1 MNLINLNPS
10 QQQAIERT
18 EGPLLIIAGPGAG
31 KTRTL
36 VERIVYL
43 IIEKQVPAESIMVS
57 TFTEKAAKEL
67 ITRVSN
73 RALELNVPINLSEMY
88 IGTLHSIFL
97 RILEEHREF
106 TRLSRNYRMLDRFDQ
121 QYFIFNSMKE
131 FESVENAS
139 LIMGDHQT
147 SSWEKAQNITQYIS
161 KISEE
166 SLDIDKLKTST
177 YPEIKALGQLF
188 EIYRE
193 KLREENALD
202 FSEIQ
207 SEVHSLLNSFPEVL
221 QTIRDRIKYIMV
233 DEYQDTNTIQ
243 EKIILKLVDPE
254 KKNICVVGDDDQ
266 GLYRFRGATI
276 RNILEF
282 QSNFRPGE
290 CGLIKLEVNYRS
302 HPEIINFYSEWM
314 DSIDWS
320 KDGKTFRFDKRI
332 RPTDKNFHDIKPVVK
347 AAAAGD
353 HEDWYNEVFEFIEH
367 LKTKKILN
375 DYNQIALLFKSVKG
389 EKVKELADFLES
401 KKINV
406 FSPRSALFF
415 EREEIILAI
424 GAVVFIFPTL
434 FDDLKW
440 NSTAELRIWDYYQL
454 CKDAFAEKLRQDMT
468 GNKELL
474 GWCRK
479 KAKAHAPLVEN
490 TNYGFTSLIYELLQF
505 KLFSQ
510 FIDIDLNGS
519 VTTQRSA
526 YNLALLTKLFAKF
539 EYLNNFTVFS
549 KERFVPILRRFFNQ
563 YLRFLYDGGI
573 EEYEDFDHYA
583 PEGCV
588 SIMTIH
594 QSKGLEFPVV
604 MVGSLNLVP
613 RKQHEEIDII
623 LQENYYHKPPF
634 EPIEETKK
642 FDFWRLFYTAFS
654 RAQNLLVLTGR
665 ESDGRGLAKL
675 PSKYFEKHYNKLHS
689 WRDETYT
696 PENLELEEIK
706 EVNIKHEYSFTSDI
720 LLYENCPL
728 QYKFFRELEFSP
740 VRTAATMFGTLVH
753 ESIEDIHK
761 AVLRGEAETVTPDN
775 ITSWYNK
782 NYNTLSKTLKTYLA
796 PSQKAAALEQVQNY
810 YERQKNDW
818 DRIREAEVDVT
829 LVKDAYILRGKIDL
843 IRGEGD
849 TVEIVDFK
857 SEWRKPNVNDL
868 DEREKL
874 DRYKR
879 QLEVYAHIVEEK
891 TGYQVSRMH
900 LYYTGEKSGTPYITY
915 DYSKKAIDK
924 TIKTFDNVVNLIES
938 KDYDMSHVKKCD
950 KLCGNCDFRFYCNY
964 K

>member
-36 VERIVYL
+36 VERIIHL
-43 IIEKQVPAESIMVS
+43 IIEKQVPAENIMVS

-73 RALELNVPINLSEMY
+73 RALELDVPINLSEMY

-121 QYFIFNSMKE
+121 QYFIFNSMRDY
-131 FESVENAS
+131 ESVENSS

-147 SSWEKAQNITQYIS
+147 SSWEKAQNIAQYIS

-166 SLDIDKLKTST
+166 SLDIDKLKTSA

-207 SEVHSLLNSFPEVL
+207 SEVYNLLNSYPEVL

-243 EKIILKLVDPE
+243 EKILLKLVDPV
-254 KKNICVVGDDDQ
+254 KNNICVVGDDDQ

-282 QSNFRPGE
+282 QSNFTPGE

-314 DSIDWS
+314 DSISWS
-320 KDGKTFRFDKRI
+320 KDGKTFRYEKSI
-332 RPTDKNFHDIKPVVK
+332 RPADRDFHDIKSVVK
-347 AAAAGD
+347 VAATGE
-353 HEDWYNEVFEFIEH
+353 HKDWYNEVFEFIEH
-367 LKTKKILN
+367 LKENKILT

-389 EKVKELADFLES
+389 DNVKELADFLES
-401 KKINV
+401 KDINV

-415 EREEIILAI
+415 DREEIILAI

-440 NSTAELRIWDYYQL
+440 NSTAELRIWNYYQL
-454 CKDAFAEKLRQDMT
+454 CKDAFADRLRQDVT
-468 GNKELL
+468 GNNELII
-474 GWCRK
+474 WCRK

-549 KERFVPILRRFFNQ
+549 KEWFVPALRRFFNQ

-642 FDFWRLFYTAFS
+642 YDFWRLFYTAFS

-665 ESDGRGLAKL
+665 ENEGRGLAKL

-689 WRDETYT
+689 WRDEAYT
-696 PENLELEEIK
+696 PENLELELIK
-706 EVNIKHEYSFTSDI
+706 DVNIKHEYSFTSDI
-720 LLYENCPL
+720 LVYENCPL

-740 VRTAATMFGTLVH
+740 VRTAATLFGTLVH

-761 AVLRGEAETVTPDN
+761 AVLRGEPDTVTPDN

-796 PSQKAAALEQVQNY
+796 PSQKAAALEQVHNY

-829 LVKDAYILRGKIDL
+829 LVKDTYILRGKIDL
-843 IRGEGD
+843 IRGEGE
-849 TVEIVDFK
+849 TVEIIDFK
-857 SEWRKPNVNDL
+857 SEWRKPNVNDME
-868 DEREKL
+868 EREKL

-900 LYYTGEKSGTPYITY
+900 LYYTGEKSGTPYISY
-915 DYSKKAIDK
+915 DYSKKAIDN

-938 KDYDMSHVKKCD
+938 KDYDMRKVKKCE